1 MAKEEQMP
9 EEERAPAGEGE
20 GVEKASSRA
29 SLKLVAAV
37 FVLIALGG
45 AAALVSIPSK
55 EQKPHF
61 QGPFQFS
68 LFEEKF
74 SSNTKD
80 NNQRRFLQTLLDCMY
95 FAYDEGYLSVRTDDP
110 LYRPI
115 LRDTVGRVISDKTLD
130 EASGGPARETFLAE
144 LRDVL
149 DPILF
154 PVHIG
159 HTVLPLDQD
168 EESGLRPGISFRR
181 STFRGRFHD
190 HVLHV
195 DATTKT
201 LQIDDGPE
209 TSFKGGEEDVEVV
222 TDAGEVVYVDVS
234 ELIEDFRADVPIGV
248 HGRIRQLFASDLIAQ

>member
-1 MAKEEQMP
+1 MAKEEQRP
-9 EEERAPAGEGE
+9 EEEDALTVEGE
-20 GVEKASSRA
+20 GVEQAGSRGP
-29 SLKLVAAV
+29 LKLVAGV

-45 AAALVSIPSK
+45 AAALVSVPSK
-55 EQKPHF
+55 EQKPRF

-80 NNQRRFLQTLLDCMY
+80 NDQRRFLQTLLDCMY
-95 FAYDEGYLSVRTDDP
+95 FAYDESYLSVRTDDP

-130 EASGGPARETFLAE
+130 EASGGPAREVFLAE

-159 HTVLPLDQD
+159 DTALPLDQD
-168 EESGLRPGISFRR
+168 ETSGLRPGISFRR

-195 DATTKT
+195 DARART
-201 LQIDDGPE
+201 LQIDEGPE
-209 TSFKGGEEDVEVV
+209 TSFKGNEEDIEVV
-222 TDAGEVVYVDVS
+222 SDIGDVVYVDVS
-234 ELIEDFRADVPIGV
+234 ELVQDFQGEVPIGV